1 MKRVGIIIAVI
12 VLLLVGY
19 LGYKQYQAS
28 KTTGTPNTISESAE
42 TVGNAV
48 KGTIQDLLLAGKS
61 VTCTVND
68 ETAGGGTGII
78 FVSGKKM
85 AGDFRTT
92 VEGETTESHMIT
104 DGTYSYIWS
113 SGQTEGVK
121 IKVDE
126 AKITPGASG
135 QPGSNEAF
143 DLKKETGLKCTP
155 WAPDNGKF
163 NPPTNIRFTDL
174 SAMLKNIQQTTTTG
188 KTTTPQGSPC
198 DQITDAAA
206 KAECVKALGQ

>member
-12 VLLLVGY
+12 VLLLAGY

-92 VEGETTESHMIT
+92 VEGETTESHRL
-104 DGTYSYIWS
+104 
-113 SGQTEGVK
+113 QTEHTH
-121 IKVDE
+121 I
-126 AKITPGASG
+126 SG
-135 QPGSNEAF
+135 
-143 DLKKETGLKCTP
+143 
-155 WAPDNGKF
+155 APDKQ
-163 NPPTNIRFTDL
+163 R
-174 SAMLKNIQQTTTTG
+174 
-188 KTTTPQGSPC
+188 
-198 DQITDAAA
+198 
-206 KAECVKALGQ
+206 E